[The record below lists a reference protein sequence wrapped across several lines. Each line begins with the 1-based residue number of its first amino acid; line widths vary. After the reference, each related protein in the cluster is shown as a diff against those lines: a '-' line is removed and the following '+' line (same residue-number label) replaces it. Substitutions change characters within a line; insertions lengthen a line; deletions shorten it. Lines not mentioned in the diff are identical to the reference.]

1 MPRRV
6 VIVLSIL
13 FLVINVLGSAYAKE
27 ESKTGPEGLQA
38 SAASPGKS
46 KAAPG
51 PSVDLADPVISPTD
65 GGSDTKDGPIGE
77 TMDTNPDVV
86 PLGPTSSSSS
96 SYSSVAAG
104 PGAAAA
110 PKSAAA
116 RALKVPVVAGAAS
129 VLGGF
134 FFFFLIA

>member
-1 MPRRV
+1 MVICLCQGREQDRAGRAPGQRR
-6 VIVLSIL
+6 L
-13 FLVINVLGSAYAKE
+13 AD
-27 ESKTGPEGLQA
+27 
-38 SAASPGKS
+38 KS

-51 PSVDLADPVISPTD
+51 PSLDLADPVVSPTD

-77 TMDTNPDVV
+77 TTDTNPDVV
-86 PLGPTSSSSS
+86 PLGPTSSSS

-110 PKSAAA
+110 PRSAAG
-116 RALKVPVVAGAAS
+116 ALKVPVVAGAAS